1 MQNDACLLFAVLISN
16 NTRRSRPGILHH
28 NAVSLKLLDRDNKCL
43 SIVEL
48 ALRQRGT
55 WRYNRYLTF
64 VGKQV
69 RWLTERRTRKREAIR
84 RLRLP
89 TDCLLSGLVSAL
101 AAERR

>member
-55 WRYNRYLTF
+55 WRYNRYLTS
-64 VGKQV
+64 VGKQSGE
-69 RWLTERRTRKREAIR
+69 LGKERRFDG
-84 RLRLP
+84 LHP
-89 TDCLLSGLVSAL
+89 QVVTDCGELATTTTLGL
-101 AAERR
+101 